1 MCLACLF
8 LVGSPNCQFSRRSV
22 HVRWLVPH
30 APTTRTVSNGPFLF
44 PFSSSFVLFISALFF
59 CDFLQG
65 LALSLFMFAVM
76 GNVTQVMSIVLYS
89 IEPDYLIGQLPYL
102 LGRSVCQATPHA
114 PRLLR

>member
-1 MCLACLF
+1 M
-8 LVGSPNCQFSRRSV
+8 
-22 HVRWLVPH
+22 
-30 APTTRTVSNGPFLF
+30 
-44 PFSSSFVLFISALFF
+44 FF